1 MPKRA
6 NIIGPPDSATS
17 IRLSIAACHS
27 GVFQHYRWIAAQPF
41 DSLTAERIKEFI
53 RELERRKEAMH

>member
-1 MPKRA
+1 MCDKCQQLETK
-6 NIIGPPDSATS
+6 I
-17 IRLSIAACHS
+17 
-27 GVFQHYRWIAAQPF
+27 QHYRWIAAQPF